1 MDLPDVFD
9 KDIDS
14 SDEKIERQYL
24 PRDNPI
30 EVTISDIAFIFECKD
45 NCKTILDISH
55 IKDMMRFTAHVVD
68 DPLWK

>member
-1 MDLPDVFD
+1 MFN
-9 KDIDS
+9 KDDGI

-24 PRDNPI
+24 RRNNPI
-30 EVTISDIAFIFECKD
+30 EVTIADMAIIFECKD

-55 IKDMMRFTAHVVD
+55 IKDMMRFTAHAVD